1 MPSLLQ
7 SVFAVIS
14 IELNYGLCNSVG
26 VGVGVG
32 KRCLLASKSVE
43 IPFVSPIVALKRP
56 ATLIAQSGGHFLQRC
71 PLCHCC
77 R

>member
-32 KRCLLASKSVE
+32 KRCLLASKSVA
-43 IPFVSPIVALKRP
+43 VSYTHL
-56 ATLIAQSGGHFLQRC
+56 TLPTNREV
-71 PLCHCC
+71 
-77 R
+77 